1 MGYSTV
7 TYEVENRVATVTMN
21 RPDKRNALDETMI
34 GELAGVLQNVN
45 RSADSRVAILTG
57 SGGSFCAGMDLDYL
71 KTMSD
76 KAHEDNVRD
85 AHNFLNLLQIISNL
99 KKPIIAVVDGPA
111 LGGGCGLAAACDFV
125 LAAKD
130 SSRIGTPEVRL
141 GFVPAVILLFLIKR
155 MGEGRARELVL
166 RGDILDA
173 ARAKEVGLVTEIV
186 EDSKLK
192 QTAVAFAEQLAA
204 ATSPSSISLTKELLS
219 RLNDMNLQEI
229 MEYAANL
236 NALARK
242 TEDFRKGIDSFIKKE
257 KLRW

>member
-1 MGYSTV
+1 MNYSTI
-7 TYEVENRVATVTMN
+7 TYEVKNRVATVTMD
-21 RPDKRNALDETMI
+21 RPDKRNALNEAMI
-34 GELAGVLQNVN
+34 EDLTKVLQNIS

-76 KAHEDNVRD
+76 KVHEDNVRD
-85 AHNFLNLLQIISNL
+85 AHNFLNLLQIISSL
-99 KKPIIAVVDGPA
+99 KKPIIAVVNGPA

-130 SSRIGTPEVRL
+130 SSRLGTPEVRL

-155 MGEGRARELVL
+155 MGEGRAKELVL

-173 ARAKEVGLVTEIV
+173 AKAKEFGLVTEII
-186 EDSKLK
+186 EDSNLK
-192 QTAVAFAEQLAA
+192 QTSVAFAEELAA
-204 ATSPSSISLTKELLS
+204 TTSPSSINLTKELFS
-219 RLNDMNLQEI
+219 RLNDMNVQEI
-229 MEYAANL
+229 LDYASKV

-257 KLRW
+257 KLKW